1 MLASMGPSYA
11 EPCYTWVTAVKASG
25 RLRDNLVALAGP
37 ARLLHVCHEHVAES
51 LRSLPTGL
59 PPRRSFGGMA
69 TDQRRTHGELG
80 ERIAEEHLA
89 HRGYTIVARNFR
101 TRYGEIDLVAADSDA
116 LVFCEVKKGSR
127 AVVITRGRSTSN
139 AVPLP

>member
-1 MLASMGPSYA
+1 
-11 EPCYTWVTAVKASG
+11 
-25 RLRDNLVALAGP
+25 
-37 ARLLHVCHEHVAES
+37 
-51 LRSLPTGL
+51 
-59 PPRRSFGGMA
+59 MA

-116 LVFCEVKKGSR
+116 LVFCEVKTRVAGSQR
-127 AVVITRGRSTSN
+127 GPDGPLDAIGTRKRNRLRMMAGQWLAEHSDESRPHPRDLRFDAVGVVITPAGRLLALEHMEN
-139 AVPLP
+139 AF